1 MRLILVL
8 AIAYIG
14 FKMLKVFLKKSVVFK
29 DISSSASATFNRT
42 AGQIDDVMVQCPFC
56 QVYFPKR
63 DGIHVK
69 IKGEDLFFCSDACKK
84 NYLHKKGDEH
94 K

>member
-14 FKMLKVFLKKSVVFK
+14 FKLLRVILKRSVVFK
-29 DISSSASATFNRT
+29 DISSSADATFNRPP
-42 AGQIDDVMVQCPFC
+42 GQIDDVMVQDPFC

-63 DGIHVK
+63 DGIHVR
-69 IKGEDLFFCSDACKK
+69 IEGEDLFFCSDACKK
-84 NYLHKKGDEH
+84 SFLNKKGDEH